1 MSSSVPFS
9 AQGRYSQMVRA
20 YTAADV
26 TIRSTIPQGPTF
38 LSFLSAAQALQ
49 IPIMPITW
57 QRARNPFGFGGT
69 SSINQTPINAQVSLA
84 FKCVRGNKK
93 CQDGDA
99 KLFERITNEIT
110 VLGQSSTRNHP
121 NVVQLQGICWDVSE
135 EKVWPALVF
144 EKSDYGD
151 LSTFYGSSSGRQ
163 LSTNQRLKICI
174 DVGKAIFYMH
184 SNSE

>member
-1 MSSSVPFS
+1 MSSSVPFP
-9 AQGRYSQMVRA
+9 AQGGYSQMVRA
-20 YTAADV
+20 YTAAGV
-26 TIRSTIPQGPTF
+26 TTRSIIPQGATF
-38 LSFLSAAQALQ
+38 LSFLSAAQAVH

-57 QRARNPFGFGGT
+57 QRARIAFGVGGT

-84 FKCVRGNKK
+84 FKYVKEIRK

-99 KLFERITNEIT
+99 ELFEMITNEIT
-110 VLGQSSTRNHP
+110 VLGQSSIRNHP
-121 NVVQLQGICWDVSE
+121 NVVQLQGICWDVGE

-151 LSTFYGSSSGRQ
+151 LSTFYESSSGQQ
-163 LSTNQRLKICI
+163 LSMNQRLKICI